1 MRLLLL
7 FFFSTFFLFSN
18 ELSQAELKKL
28 EFKGKKIAQVFCSLD
43 KMPKVSGSIEL
54 AEQALK
60 KSGACGNLDDKK
72 LKAVAIYLANKSSDR
87 AKAKHID
94 VPKGA
99 KCDVCGMFVY
109 KYPKW
114 AALMVVDGKE
124 HYFDGVKDMMKFY
137 FYDKDFPYDRS
148 KISKVEV
155 SDYYTLEALDA
166 TKAFYVIGSNVY
178 GPMGDELIPFK
189 TKQEAKSFLED
200 HKGENIV
207 KFQEITVEMVN
218 R

>member
-1 MRLLLL
+1 MRQFLL
-7 FFFSTFFLFSN
+7 FFFSTLFLFSN

-28 EFKGKKIAQVFCSLD
+28 EFKGKKIAQVFCTLD
-43 KMPKVSGSIEL
+43 KMSKVSSSAEAIE
-54 AEQALK
+54 EALR
-60 KSGACGNLDDKK
+60 KSGACGGLDDKK
-72 LKAVAIYLANKSSDR
+72 LKAVAIYLANKNAISI
-87 AKAKHID
+87 KHID

-114 AALMVVDGKE
+114 AALMVVDGKN

-137 FYDKDFPYDRS
+137 FYDKDFPYDRG

-200 HKGENIV
+200 HKGEKIV

-218 R
+218 K

>member
-1 MRLLLL
+1 MRFFLL
-7 FFFSTFFLFSN
+7 FLFSIFLLFSN

-28 EFKGKKIAQVFCSLD
+28 EFKGKKLAQVFCSLD
-43 KMPKVSGSIEL
+43 KMPKVSGGAKAI
-54 AEQALK
+54 EQALK

-72 LKAVAIYLANKSSDR
+72 LKAVAIYLANKSSNTTNV
-87 AKAKHID
+87 KHID

-114 AALMVVDGKE
+114 AALMVVDGKN
-124 HYFDGVKDMMKFY
+124 HYFDGVKDMMKYY
-137 FYDKDFPYDRS
+137 FFDKDFPYDRS

-189 TKQEAKSFLED
+189 TIKEAKNFLQD
-200 HKGENIV
+200 HKGEKIV
-207 KFQEITVEMVN
+207 KFREITVEMIGD
-218 R
+218 

>member
-1 MRLLLL
+1 MRFFLL
-7 FFFSTFFLFSN
+7 FLFSIFLLFSN

-43 KMPKVSGSIEL
+43 KLPKVSGGAEAI
-54 AEQALK
+54 EQALK
-60 KSGACGNLDDKK
+60 KSGACSGLDDKK
-72 LKAVAIYLANKSSDR
+72 LKAVAIYLANKGSNTT
-87 AKAKHID
+87 KAKHID

-114 AALMVVDGKE
+114 AALMVVDGKK
-124 HYFDGVKDMMKFY
+124 HYFDGVKDMMKYY
-137 FYDKDFPYDRS
+137 FFDKDFPYDRS

-189 TKQEAKSFLED
+189 TMKEAKNFLED
-200 HKGENIV
+200 HKGERIV
-207 KFQEITVEMVN
+207 KFQEITVDMVS